1 MSNLKQPT
9 NPNNPLVYLDIK
21 VDEENGKHGEYFAM
35 LKNDLINV
43 WCVWFL
49 VGRIIIELR
58 QDVVPRTAHN
68 FRCLCT
74 GEYGI
79 GLNGKP
85 LHYKNTKFHKVQRLF
100 MVQGGDVVNNDGSSG
115 ESIYGPH
122 FEDESF
128 VLNVSDLK
136 KLCFIEHVESQLTQN
151 KFNSMK
157 RAQLVWLISVGQ
169 IQTILSSS

>member
-1 MSNLKQPT
+1 M
-9 NPNNPLVYLDIK
+9 
-21 VDEENGKHGEYFAM
+21 
-35 LKNDLINV
+35 
-43 WCVWFL
+43 
-49 VGRIIIELR
+49 
-58 QDVVPRTAHN
+58 VPRTANN

-79 GLNGKP
+79 GMNRKP

-128 VLNVSDLK
+128 ALNV
-136 KLCFIEHVESQLTQN
+136 C
-151 KFNSMK
+151 NSMK
-157 RAQLVWLISVGQ
+157 FTFVDHMEIKLIQIILNSMKLAQLEWLILAGQ
-169 IQTILSSS
+169 IQTIPNSS